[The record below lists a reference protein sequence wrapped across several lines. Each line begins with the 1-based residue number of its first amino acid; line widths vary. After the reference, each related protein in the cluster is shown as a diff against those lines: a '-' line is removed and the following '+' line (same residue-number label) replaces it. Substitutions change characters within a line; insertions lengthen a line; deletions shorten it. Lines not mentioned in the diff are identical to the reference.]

1 MYHKNKKI
9 ILFLHK
15 MLNNKQ
21 IENNRFLCSRDF
33 VSRPF
38 LEEALTRE
46 IINFSALAKDL
57 NTTISEMLRRPVKDG
72 AIMMALR
79 RYDQPINTEDTVRL
93 KNVFKNLGDITVR
106 SNLSDFTFQNSKTLI
121 NSHSKVLEKINT
133 KHQIFYAFTRGIFES
148 NIMSSTSEKESIFE
162 VFKNETLIGFQDN
175 LSAISINLPEGNSK
189 IVGLYYQIFKR
200 LAWENVTLYEVISTT
215 NEFTILVE
223 DHLVDKAFSVIKG
236 LKY

>member
-1 MYHKNKKI
+1 MKTI
-9 ILFLHK
+9 ASCVQEIL
-15 MLNNKQ
+15 
-21 IENNRFLCSRDF
+21 

-79 RYDQPINTEDTVRL
+79 RYDQPINTEDTARL

-106 SNLSDFTFQNSKTLI
+106 CNLSDFTFQNSKTLI

>member
-1 MYHKNKKI
+1 MKTI
-9 ILFLHK
+9 ASCVQEIL
-15 MLNNKQ
+15 
-21 IENNRFLCSRDF
+21 

-57 NTTISEMLRRPVKDG
+57 NPTVSEMLRKPVKDG

-79 RYDQPINTEDTVRL
+79 RYDPPMNIENAARL
-93 KNVFKNLGDITVR
+93 RQVFKNLGDITVR
-106 SNLSDFTFQNSKTLI
+106 SNLCDFTFQNSKTLI
-121 NSHSKVLEKINT
+121 NSHSKVLERINT
-133 KHQIFYAFTRGIFES
+133 NHQIFYAFTRGIFES
-148 NIMSSTSEKESIFE
+148 NIMCSSSEKDSIFE
-162 VFKNETLIGFQDN
+162 VFKNETLIGMQDN
-175 LSAISINLPEGNSK
+175 LSAICINLPKGNSK

-200 LAWENVTLYEVISTT
+200 LAWENLTLYEVISTT

-236 LKY
+236 LKF

>member
-1 MYHKNKKI
+1 LKTI
-9 ILFLHK
+9 ASCVQEIL
-15 MLNNKQ
+15 
-21 IENNRFLCSRDF
+21 

-162 VFKNETLIGFQDN
+162 VFKNETLIGLQDN
-175 LSAISINLPEGNSK
+175 LSAISINLPQGNSK